1 MTDEERAG
9 RGPKGGM
16 GRLAESTRQ
25 IIELLPR
32 TTVPTE
38 TVGRAADLIEEAAR
52 LIGEGVPEWKPKFP
66 TSPGEYA
73 SEGFFPF
80 SPMVGVFN
88 PMAPPVKFEFLAD
101 GIRGT
106 ARFGIAYQG
115 PPGCVH
121 GGVIAEF
128 FDELLGAV
136 NMAAGNGGLTAKLT
150 VRYRSTTP
158 LYTDLTFEAQSLTP
172 SGRTVHAKASLW
184 AGDRLC
190 ADAEGVFVMVDREK
204 FEEITTGSHPASQEG

>member
-1 MTDEERAG
+1 MR
-9 RGPKGGM
+9 
-16 GRLAESTRQ
+16 RLADSTRLL
-25 IIELLPR
+25 IEFLPR
-32 TTVPTE
+32 SVAPAE
-38 TVGRAADLIEEAAR
+38 TVDRVADLLEEAAR
-52 LIGEGVPEWKPKFP
+52 LLGEGMPEWKPVFP
-66 TSPGEYA
+66 TSQGEFA

-88 PMAPPVKFEFLAD
+88 PMAPPVAFEFHPE
-101 GIRGT
+101 GISGT
-106 ARFGIAYQG
+106 ARFGVAYQG

-158 LYTDLTFEAQSLTP
+158 LYTDLRFEARSLPP

-184 AGDRLC
+184 AGERLC
-190 ADAEGVFVMVDREK
+190 AEAEGIFVMVDREK
-204 FEEITTGSHPASQEG
+204 FEEITTGSHPAAEGGS